1 MRRQGLALASWLV
14 IGLAVLASCFPPS
27 PSAVP
32 AGEESDR
39 VVLGLGYVPSVQ
51 FAPFY
56 VARAKGFFTDEGL
69 DVTFQHGIETDFLK
83 LIGTDAMQFAVG
95 SGEQVI
101 LGRAQGLP
109 LTYVATW
116 YRKFPVVVFA
126 PVTSGIEEPKDLE
139 GKRVGI
145 PGLFGASL
153 IGWKAMADAAD
164 VDESAVSLESIGFT
178 QAAAVSEGRVDAA
191 LDYIVNGPVQL
202 RLAGRDVN
210 VIPVADYSNLPA
222 NGLVTNDRTIQERP
236 ELVQKMVNA
245 MLRGIRYTLDHPD
258 EAFAISLEAV
268 PEAGGENAAV
278 NRAIFD
284 ASLDLWQPPAAGLG
298 RADPKAWQQASDFM
312 RQAGLIDQVVPTASI
327 ATNRFVEAAGV
338 E

>member
-1 MRRQGLALASWLV
+1 
-14 IGLAVLASCFPPS
+14 
-27 PSAVP
+27 
-32 AGEESDR
+32 
-39 VVLGLGYVPSVQ
+39 LGLGYVPSVQ

-56 VARAKGFFTDEGL
+56 VARAKGFFADEGL

-83 LIGTDAMQFAVG
+83 LIGTDALQFAVG

-126 PVTSGIEEPKDLE
+126 PAASGIQEPNDLE
-139 GKRVGI
+139 GKRLGI

-153 IGWKAMADAAD
+153 IGWKAMAGAAG
-164 VDESAVSLESIGFT
+164 VDETAVSLESIGFT

-202 RLAGRDVN
+202 RLAGQEVS
-210 VIPVADYSNLPA
+210 VMPVSDYSDLPA
-222 NGLVTNDRTIQERP
+222 NGLVTNDKTIQERP

-245 MLRGIRYTLDHPD
+245 MLKGIRYTLDHPD
-258 EAFAISLEAV
+258 EAFTISLQAV
-268 PEAGGENAAV
+268 PEAGGENATV

-284 ASLDLWQPPAAGLG
+284 ASLDLWQAPPAGLG
-298 RADPKAWQQASDFM
+298 VADPVAWQEAADFM
-312 RQAGLIDQVVPTASI
+312 WQAGLIDKAVTTAGI
-327 ATNRFVEAAGV
+327 LTNRFVEAA
-338 E
+338 EIE

>member
-1 MRRQGLALASWLV
+1 MGRQGLALVLV
-14 IGLAVLASCFPPS
+14 MGLAVLAGCFPP
-27 PSAVP
+27 AP
-32 AGEESDR
+32 AATPVGDR
-39 VVLGLGYVPSVQ
+39 PEQVTLGLGYVPSVQ

-56 VARAKGFFTDEGL
+56 VARAKGYFADEGI
-69 DVTFQHGIETDFLK
+69 DITFQHGIETDFLK
-83 LIGTDAMQFAVG
+83 LIGTDAMQFGVG

-109 LTYVATW
+109 LTYVTTW

-126 PVTSGIEEPKDLE
+126 PVASGIQEPKDLE

-153 IGWKAMADAAD
+153 IGWKAMASAAG
-164 VDESAVSLESIGFT
+164 VDESEVSLESIGFT

-210 VIPVADYSNLPA
+210 VISVADYSTLPA
-222 NGLVTNDRTIQERP
+222 NGLVTNDKTIEERP

-245 MLRGIRYTLDHPD
+245 MLRGMRYTLDHPD

-268 PEAGGENAAV
+268 PEAGGENSAV

-284 ASLDLWQPPAAGLG
+284 ASLDFWQPPPAGLG
-298 RADPKAWQQASDFM
+298 LADPGAWQEAADFM
-312 RQAGLIDQVVPTASI
+312 RQAGLIDKALSATGIV
-327 ATNRFVEAAGV
+327 TNRFVEAAKV